1 MADKPPSPNP
11 SNHWTAETKSG
22 QTFEYGNTDD
32 SKIEAQG
39 KSIVRLWA
47 VNKITDASNNA
58 INYIYIEDNTK
69 GEYTLQ
75 PVNLTLLKV
84 SISVRYSEP
93 DLPFCPLMAI
103 RR

>member
-1 MADKPPSPNP
+1 LAGSVP
-11 SNHWTAETKSG
+11 ETKSG
-22 QTFEYGNTDD
+22 QTFENGNTDD

-58 INYIYIEDNTK
+58 INYIYNEDNTK

-75 PVNLTLLKV
+75 RINYGNNSGWFYYNDEWLINHLVQILRQATHYL
-84 SISVRYSEP
+84 S
-93 DLPFCPLMAI
+93 
-103 RR
+103 

>member
-1 MADKPPSPNP
+1 MAIRR
-11 SNHWTAETKSG
+11 

-58 INYIYIEDNTK
+58 INYIYNEDNTK

-75 PVNLTLLKV
+75 RIN
-84 SISVRYSEP
+84 YP